1 MSGTDCCLRVEGG
14 CGATSRSVCVGGC
27 VNSVRVHGNKEKHKF
42 SLEMICSKYYLYV
55 PSKIGNHSYNL
66 GE

>member
-27 VNSVRVHGNKEKHKF
+27 VNSVRVHGNKEKEDVTQF
-42 SLEMICSKYYLYV
+42 
-55 PSKIGNHSYNL
+55 
-66 GE
+66 